1 MTLYLCRD
9 LDSEFIKTLQ
19 IVFFE
24 DVLQLAIK
32 HSDVWTVGGEW
43 SVREESPFCQLVL
56 ILCAKFNENLQKGK
70 IVKQMKMTATLDQGF
85 LGNSIDR

>member
-1 MTLYLCRD
+1 M
-9 LDSEFIKTLQ
+9 S
-19 IVFFE
+19 
-24 DVLQLAIK
+24 VLQLAIK